1 MTTTKPDVQALIEE
15 AEQFA
20 DGWKGNDFAVVWEP
34 FDQPAKIRFWNDRDT
49 AISDAENIQRNDDIK
64 NWEAAH
70 GHDVR
75 LKCYPEFQCAAIELY
90 AAYLVTRLTEALS
103 ALSGETETEC
113 EYGVLGTLEGDGK
126 HWNKWVEQSR
136 EEAEA
141 TVSRLTEKEKDYA
154 LFAPR
159 VSGVVVRRAG
169 AKAGEWEVVV

>member
-103 ALSGETETEC
+103 ALSGGAETVW
-113 EYGVLGTLEGDGK
+113 EYRARFGRTVFGEPRIEEGAAVRSARDAMSEYPLVCDEPLILERRRDLD
-126 HWNKWVEQSR
+126 W
-136 EEAEA
+136 EAVA
-141 TVSRLTEKEKDYA
+141 
-154 LFAPR
+154 
-159 VSGVVVRRAG
+159 
-169 AKAGEWEVVV
+169 